1 MSHLLPAAGFGFS
14 KVGLGKVGVVES
26 LGNAGAAFLDDLEK
40 TSDSKTVWLSWLW
53 FLFKQDLGKVEVR
66 CVSSLLYEVALN
78 LGGEIQNDFSTSAVK
93 SPDAAPAGIDGK
105 FS

>member
-1 MSHLLPAAGFGFS
+1 MFNLLPAAGFGFS

-26 LGNAGAAFLDDLEK
+26 LGKAEAALVDDLEK
-40 TSDSKTVWLSWLW
+40 TSDSKTVWLSWLG

-78 LGGEIQNDFSTSAVK
+78 LGGKIQNDFPTSAAK